1 MFPGDFQKAL
11 FCERSLNCWPCFGI
25 PAGMMV
31 EPGRMSWLTGPS
43 SSRKPSVREERC
55 ITSTPKIGCGNRS
68 ALLRSTTFQGN
79 FMKKK
84 TMNQAHILALL
95 PCLLGWSFALGPMPS
110 ASPSTPMQETALQKR
125 PKIGLAL
132 SGGGARGF
140 AHIGVLQWF
149 EEHRIPVDYIAGT
162 SMGGL
167 VGGLYATGKSP
178 AELRELVG
186 SLDWDSLLRG
196 YPSFKQLS
204 YRRKEDRLYIPGAI
218 TLGLRRGVRLPAGM
232 NAGMEIGLLFDG
244 LALPYD
250 NIGSFDRLPI
260 PFRCVATDLV
270 TAEAVV
276 LKEGSLSRSLRATM
290 SMPAL
295 FTPVEIGGKTLA
307 DGGVLNNVPTDVVK
321 EMGAEVVIAVD
332 IGTPL
337 GDKESLSN
345 LFGVLNQASAVA
357 SMESIRRN
365 LRLADLLISPDL
377 EKYTLL
383 DFNANAAIAD
393 LGYKGAEQKALLL
406 QPFSLSEVEWQKHL
420 ARRRAHV
427 LTEVPVPTFVKIEAS
442 GSKSTQ
448 VITAGLA
455 NVQQKPINPQALG
468 GELTKIWGAG
478 RFETLN
484 YAWVR
489 ENEKTGLLI
498 RAHEKSY
505 GPPFLDLGLLAN
517 NTSTDDTEV
526 NLLGRLT
533 FQDLGRANTEW
544 RTDFSLG
551 SRILI
556 GTEYFRPL
564 GASRFFVAPAASYDK
579 LQQNAFVDGDKIAE
593 YKQRTAKIGADLG
606 YSLNPKSEIRLG
618 YSIGHLNLERTVGD
632 PILPNV
638 SGTQSAAI
646 FRWNYFGQNSA
657 QFPTRGLFVRSTAS
671 WFLKS
676 PGADAGF
683 PQAETRAIY
692 AHRLD
697 EKNILIFGGAG
708 GTTFTQ
714 TASPFQKFALGG
726 LFRLGG
732 YGRGEFRGDHYL
744 LSQVGYLRRLS
755 RLPTFVGGS
764 VFASG
769 WYEVGSAFDNLDS
782 ARCDM
787 SGTGG
792 LLVETRLGPIFVG
805 GSWAEGGRGKFYLAL
820 GRLF

>member
-1 MFPGDFQKAL
+1 MKTTTRNP
-11 FCERSLNCWPCFGI
+11 
-25 PAGMMV
+25 
-31 EPGRMSWLTGPS
+31 
-43 SSRKPSVREERC
+43 
-55 ITSTPKIGCGNRS
+55 GCGSLPLWWMLVWTCVLGFTSS
-68 ALLRSTTFQGN
+68 ALAKNLV
-79 FMKKK
+79 
-84 TMNQAHILALL
+84 
-95 PCLLGWSFALGPMPS
+95 
-110 ASPSTPMQETALQKR
+110 QEGVPKER

-167 VGGLYATGKSP
+167 VGGLYAIGKSP

-186 SLDWDSLLRG
+186 GLDWDTLLRG
-196 YPSFKQLS
+196 YPSFQQLS
-204 YRRKEDRLYIPGAI
+204 YRRKEDRLYIPGLT
-218 TLGLRRGVRLPAGM
+218 TLGLRRGIRLPAGM
-232 NAGMEIGLLFDG
+232 NAGMEVGLVFDR

-250 NIGSFDRLPI
+250 NVGSFDQLPI

-270 TAEAVV
+270 AAEAVV

-290 SMPAL
+290 SIPAL
-295 FTPVEIGGKTLA
+295 FTPVEIAGKTLA
-307 DGGVLNNVPTDVVK
+307 DGGVLNNVPTDIVK

-337 GDKESLSN
+337 GDKESLN
-345 LFGVLNQASAVA
+345 GLFGVLNQTSGVA

-383 DFNANAAIAD
+383 DFKASAAIAD
-393 LGYKGAEQKALLL
+393 LGYKGAEQKARLL
-406 QPFSLSEVEWQKHL
+406 QSFSLTEPEWQEHL

-427 LTEVPVPTFVKIEAS
+427 LTEVPVPTFVKIE
-442 GSKSTQ
+442 GSDSSSTE
-448 VITAGLA
+448 VLTAGLA
-455 NVQQKPINPQALG
+455 NVLRKPIDPQALG
-468 GELTKIWGAG
+468 SELTKVWGAG
-478 RFETLN
+478 RFEALN

-498 RAHEKSY
+498 RVQEKSY
-505 GPPFLDLGLLAN
+505 APPFLDLGLLVN

-533 FQDLGRANTEW
+533 FLDVGRPNAEW

-551 SRILI
+551 SRMLI

-564 GASRFFVAPAASYDK
+564 GKSRVFVAPAASYDK
-579 LQQNAFVDGDKIAE
+579 LQQNVFVGGDKLAE
-593 YKQRTAKIGADLG
+593 YKQKTAKIGGDLG
-606 YSLNPKSEIRLG
+606 YSLSAKSEIRMG
-618 YSIGHLNLERTVGD
+618 YSIGHLNAERTVGD
-632 PILPNV
+632 PILPDV
-638 SGTQSAAI
+638 SGTQSAAT
-646 FRWNYFGQNSA
+646 FRWNYFGQNSP

-671 WFLKS
+671 WFFKS
-676 PGADAGF
+676 PGADTGF
-683 PQAETRAIY
+683 PQAEAKAIY
-692 AHRLD
+692 AFRLD
-697 EKNILIFGGAG
+697 EQNILMFGLAG
-708 GTTFTQ
+708 GTTFSQ

-732 YGRGEFRGDHYL
+732 YGRGEFRSDHYL

-755 RLPTFVGGS
+755 RLPSFVGGS
-764 VFASG
+764 VFATG
-769 WYEVGSAFDNLDS
+769 WYEVGSAFDDLDS
-782 ARCDM
+782 ARGDM

-820 GRLF
+820 GRIF